1 MPTTRH
7 TAAPHP
13 RAARHARRLRSRPWL
28 RVTAVTAVAVVAF
41 AGTAAASLYVR
52 LRGNVE
58 TVDTSGLVDVPLPTD
73 TEPPDPDDPNAGRAV
88 NLLVIGSDD
97 RSGEN
102 GAIGGYV
109 EGQRSDTTLLVHVSA
124 DRQRVDVV
132 SIPRDSRVDI
142 PACNLT
148 GGGAIEPRRGNFN
161 DAFALGWD
169 HGHDLESA
177 AACTIMTVYENTGIL
192 AEHTVIVDFSG
203 FQGMV
208 DAIGGVSI
216 CVPADIDADYVDLT
230 LAAGQHHLDG
240 PTALNFAR
248 ARKGKGLGD
257 GSDTNRIGNQQR
269 LVAAMVD
276 EVFAKNVLT
285 DVPELVGFLGAAT
298 QSLTVDP
305 ALKDAMI
312 GLAFSLRSVRAE
324 NITFLTVPFV
334 ASTEKKNKV
343 DWTAAAD
350 TLWANVLADRPL
362 TEAAAPPPG
371 TDGSGGAGGEDGTGG
386 AGGSP
391 AGGAPTG
398 GATSAPPDTP
408 VPSQTRKAG
417 REPFTVN
424 DTTAVC
430 A

>member
-1 MPTTRH
+1 M
-7 TAAPHP
+7 
-13 RAARHARRLRSRPWL
+13 
-28 RVTAVTAVAVVAF
+28 TAVAVVAF
-41 AGTAAASLYVR
+41 AGTAAGSLYLR

-58 TVDTSGLVDVPLPTD
+58 TVDTSGLVDVPLPTG
-73 TEPPDPDDPNAGRAV
+73 TEPPDPDDPDAGRAV

-97 RSGEN
+97 RSGAN
-102 GAIGGYV
+102 GDIGGFV
-109 EGQRSDTTLLVHVSA
+109 EGQRSDTTLLVHLSA
-124 DRQRVDVV
+124 DRERVDVV

-148 GGGAIEPRRGNFN
+148 GGGTIEPRRGSFN

-169 HGHDLESA
+169 HGGDIASA
-177 AACTIMTVYENTGIL
+177 VACTVMTVYENTGIL

-216 CVPADIDADYVDLT
+216 CVPNDIDADYVDLT

-248 ARKGKGLGD
+248 ARKGEGLGD

-305 ALKDAMI
+305 GLKDAMI

-334 ASTEKKNKV
+334 DSTEKRYKV
-343 DWTAAAD
+343 DWTAEAD

-362 TEAAAPPPG
+362 TEAPAPPPG
-371 TDGSGGAGGEDGTGG
+371 TADPGGTGDAGGADGAGG
-386 AGGSP
+386 AV
-391 AGGAPTG
+391 GAPTG
-398 GATSAPPDTP
+398 GGTTAAPGTP
-408 VPSQTRKAG
+408 VPSQTKKAG
-417 REPFTVN
+417 REPFTVD

>member
-7 TAAPHP
+7 TAAPRP
-13 RAARHARRLRSRPWL
+13 RAARHARRLRGRPWL

-41 AGTAAASLYVR
+41 AGTTAGALYLR
-52 LRGNVE
+52 LRANVE
-58 TVDTSGLVDVPLPTD
+58 TVDTSGLIDVPHPTD

-102 GAIGGYV
+102 GQIGGFV
-109 EGQRSDTTLLVHVSA
+109 EGQRSDTTLLVHLSA

-148 GGGAIEPRRGNFN
+148 GGGSIDPRRGNFN

-169 HGHDLESA
+169 HGGDIASA
-177 AACTIMTVYENTGIL
+177 VACTVMTVYENTGIL

-208 DAIGGVSI
+208 EAIGGVSI

-230 LAAGQHHLDG
+230 LTAGEHHLDG

-285 DVPELVGFLGAAT
+285 DVPQLVNFLGAAT

-305 ALKDAMI
+305 ALKDSMI

-334 ASTEKKNKV
+334 DSTEKRYKV
-343 DWTAAAD
+343 DWTAEAD
-350 TLWANVLADRPL
+350 TLWANVLADAPL
-362 TEAAAPPPG
+362 TPAPAPPPG
-371 TDGSGGAGGEDGTGG
+371 TTDGGGTGG
-386 AGGSP
+386 AATP
-391 AGGAPTG
+391 P
-398 GATSAPPDTP
+398 ATSAPPQTP
-408 VPSQTRKAG
+408 APVETKKAG

-430 A
+430 T

>member
-1 MPTTRH
+1 
-7 TAAPHP
+7 
-13 RAARHARRLRSRPWL
+13 WL
-28 RVTAVTAVAVVAF
+28 RATAVTAVAVVAF

-73 TEPPDPDDPNAGRAV
+73 TAPPDPDDPNAGRAV

-102 GAIGGYV
+102 GTIGGYV
-109 EGQRSDTTLLVHVSA
+109 DGQRSDTTLLVHLSA
-124 DRQRVDVV
+124 DRERVDVV

-305 ALKDAMI
+305 ALKDSMI

-334 ASTEKKNKV
+334 DSTEKRYKV
-343 DWTAAAD
+343 DWTAEAD
-350 TLWANVLADRPL
+350 TLWANLLADRPL
-362 TEAAAPPPG
+362 TPASAPPPG
-371 TDGSGGAGGEDGTGG
+371 TDDPGAAGDAGGTGG
-386 AGGSP
+386 TDD
-391 AGGAPTG
+391 AGGAA
-398 GATSAPPDTP
+398 GATTAPPGTP

-417 REPFTVN
+417 HEPFTVN